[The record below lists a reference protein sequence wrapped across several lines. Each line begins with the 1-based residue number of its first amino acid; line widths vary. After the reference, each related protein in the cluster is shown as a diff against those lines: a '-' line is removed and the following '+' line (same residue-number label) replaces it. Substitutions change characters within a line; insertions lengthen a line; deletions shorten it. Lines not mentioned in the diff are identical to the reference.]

1 LYQNCFIEN
10 KGSGSVFSG
19 IETYGYAADNY
30 VEGNEM
36 ETCDGLSVETP
47 YGPSRC
53 IQMEGTS
60 CTVASTTPAPIIV
73 STSAPTKTPTSGS
86 PTPAP
91 IFTQTSSPTLTP
103 TVGSPTP
110 DPTMD
115 CKDNEV
121 FDEKKGKC
129 SKKKKKGKG
138 TRRLGESRR
147 LVA

>member
-1 LYQNCFIEN
+1 
-10 KGSGSVFSG
+10 
-19 IETYGYAADNY
+19 
-30 VEGNEM
+30 M

-86 PTPAP
+86 PTPD
-91 IFTQTSSPTLTP
+91 S
-103 TVGSPTP
+103 
-110 DPTMD
+110 TMD
-115 CKDNEV
+115 CKDNKV

>member
-1 LYQNCFIEN
+1 
-10 KGSGSVFSG
+10 
-19 IETYGYAADNY
+19 
-30 VEGNEM
+30 M

-86 PTPAP
+86 PTP
-91 IFTQTSSPTLTP
+91 
-103 TVGSPTP
+103 V
-110 DPTMD
+110 
-115 CKDNEV
+115 
-121 FDEKKGKC
+121 DEKKGKC